1 MYEIIFKEASEK
13 IIEVLLDG
21 RKSLTELSQELELS
35 KPALQQKHLGA
46 LEEMFDL
53 VIPGELWSTSV
64 IKGFMDYID
73 PVRINSL
80 SKNLPGY
87 NLKDT
92 GKIRFEN

>member
-1 MYEIIFKEASEK
+1 MDVALKVFFGEADVGLG
-13 IIEVLLDG
+13 IEYVTYPLGLDFLPL
-21 RKSLTELSQELELS
+21 K
-35 KPALQQKHLGA
+35 
-46 LEEMFDL
+46 EEMFDL
-53 VIPGELWSTSV
+53 VIPGELCSTSV